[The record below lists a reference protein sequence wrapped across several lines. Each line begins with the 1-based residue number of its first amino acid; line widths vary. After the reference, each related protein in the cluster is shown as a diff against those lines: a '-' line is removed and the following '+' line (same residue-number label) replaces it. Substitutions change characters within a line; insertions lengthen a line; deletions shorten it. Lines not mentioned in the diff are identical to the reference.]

1 MKLFIRA
8 DASTQIGTGH
18 VMRCLALAQAW
29 KDVGGRAIFVMATK
43 TPALETQLKSEGME
57 VIHLSLN
64 PGSMEDAKETAGLA
78 HQFGV
83 NWVVVDGYHFGARYQ
98 EIIKNVGLKLL
109 FIDDYG
115 HAEYYY
121 ADVVLN
127 QDIYA
132 HENLYWQREPYT
144 QLLLGINYALLR
156 REFYQYKREQKT
168 HPLTAKKLLVTLGG
182 SDINNVTLKVIH
194 ALKLLELSNLEV
206 LVVVGGSN
214 PHYEKLK
221 LASQDLQF
229 PIYFHKNVQNMP
241 DLMASSDIAISASG
255 STIWELAFMGL
266 PSLILILADNQAS
279 NAKKLGEMRLIYNLG
294 EGKDITHIKIV
305 NALKKLMLTSRERT
319 EMARLCQKLVDGL
332 GAIRVLNKMMSYM

>member
-1 MKLFIRA
+1 MKLFIRV

-29 KDVGGRAIFVMATK
+29 QDAGGQVVFVMATEAPDLK
-43 TPALETQLKSEGME
+43 TRLNAEGME
-57 VIHLSLN
+57 VIHL
-64 PGSMEDAKETAGLA
+64 PIQIGSAEDAKETAKLA
-78 HQFGV
+78 RQFNA
-83 NWVVVDGYHFGARYQ
+83 NWVVVDGYNFGAKYQ
-98 EIIKNVGLKLL
+98 EIIKESDLKLL

-132 HENLYWQREPYT
+132 HENLYMQREPYT
-144 QLLLGINYALLR
+144 KLLLGINYALLR
-156 REFYQYKREQKT
+156 REFSQYQREQKT
-168 HPLTAKKLLVTLGG
+168 HPLIVKKLLVTLGG
-182 SDINNVTLKVIH
+182 SDLNNLTLKVIN

-214 PHYEKLK
+214 PHYEKLQV
-221 LASQDLQF
+221 ASQHLQF
-229 PIYFHKNVQNMP
+229 PIYFHRNVQNMP
-241 DLMASSDIAISASG
+241 NLMAWSDIAISASG

-294 EGKDITHIKIV
+294 EGKDIAPIV
-305 NALKKLMLTSRERT
+305 IANALKKLMLATKERT
-319 EMARLCQKLVDGL
+319 EMARLCQNLVDGQ
-332 GAIRVLNKMMSYM
+332 GSRRVLNQILHSM

>member
-1 MKLFIRA
+1 MP
-8 DASTQIGTGH
+8 S
-18 VMRCLALAQAW
+18 
-29 KDVGGRAIFVMATK
+29 
-43 TPALETQLKSEGME
+43 LETRLKSEGMQI
-57 VIHLSLN
+57 IHLSVN
-64 PGSMEDAKETAGLA
+64 PGSMEDAKETVNLA

-83 NWVVVDGYHFGARYQ
+83 NWVVVDGYYFGATYQ

-127 QDIYA
+127 QVIYA
-132 HENLYWQREPYT
+132 HENLYVQREPYT
-144 QLLLGINYALLR
+144 QLLLGINYALMR
-156 REFYQYKREQKT
+156 REFYQYQKEQRT
-168 HPLTAKKLLVTLGG
+168 HPVIAKKLLVTLGG
-182 SDINNVTLKVIH
+182 SDLNNVTLKVIH
-194 ALKLLELSNLEV
+194 ALKLLDLKKLEV

-229 PIYFHKNVQNMP
+229 PIYFHRNVENMP
-241 DLMASSDIAISASG
+241 DLMAWSDIAISGGG

-279 NAKKLGEMRLIYNLG
+279 NAKKLGEMRLIYNFG
-294 EGKDITHIKIV
+294 EGKDIAPIQIA
-305 NALKKLMLTSRERT
+305 NALRKLMLATRERT
-319 EMARLCQKLVDGL
+319 EMARLCQKLVDGQ
-332 GAIRVLNKMMSYM
+332 GSIRVLNKMMSSM

>member
-1 MKLFIRA
+1 MNLLIRA

-18 VMRCLALAQAW
+18 IMRCLALAQAW
-29 KDVGGRAIFVMATK
+29 KDVGGNAIFVMATEMLS
-43 TPALETQLKSEGME
+43 LETRLKSEGME
-57 VIHLSLN
+57 VIHLSVN
-64 PGSMEDAKETAGLA
+64 PGSMEDAKKTVSLA

-83 NWVVVDGYHFGARYQ
+83 NWVVVDGYHFGATYQ

-132 HENLYWQREPYT
+132 HDNLYVQREPYT
-144 QLLLGINYALLR
+144 QLLLGINYALIR
-156 REFYQYKREQKT
+156 REFYQYQKEQRT
-168 HPLTAKKLLVTLGG
+168 HPVIAKKLLVTLGG
-182 SDINNVTLKVIH
+182 SDLNNVTLKVIH
-194 ALKLLELSNLEV
+194 ALKLLDLSKFEVSV
-206 LVVVGGSN
+206 LVDGN
-214 PHYEKLK
+214 NTHYEKLQ

-229 PIYFHKNVQNMP
+229 PIYFHRNIQNMP
-241 DLMASSDIAISASG
+241 DIMAWSDIAISAGG

-266 PSLILILADNQAS
+266 PSLILIMADNQAS

-294 EGKDITHIKIV
+294 EGKDIAPIEIA
-305 NALKKLMLTSRERT
+305 NALNKLTLATRERAQ
-319 EMARLCQKLVDGL
+319 MASLCQKLVDGQ
-332 GAIRVLNKMMSYM
+332 GSIRVLNQIMHSI